1 MRRWQSHKIV
11 EADDIT
17 DIVNTM
23 ATKAVVTEGASA
35 MEAERHEVPDNFFAR
50 GTPQIGDYLVR
61 YEDGYLSWSPKAAFE
76 SGYTLIDKPRPT
88 IEELEKILAEPSSDV
103 EILPDG
109 SVRTRVDPDDMKFKM
124 GDWRVVGEVTPT
136 TVAEAHMRNKLVRFL
151 VARIAKFES
160 GYDSTDAARME
171 ELSWLLLQ
179 AVGGQIL

>member
-11 EADDIT
+11 EADEIT

-23 ATKAVVTEGASA
+23 ATKAIVTEGASA
-35 MEAERHEVPDNFFAR
+35 MEAERHEVPDNFFGR

-61 YEDGYLSWSPKAAFE
+61 YDGGQETEYLSWSPKAAFE
-76 SGYTLIDKPRPT
+76 SGYSLVDDKAEINWKANRPWLEGSDISETSDEVSRAVERLSSIDPPGR
-88 IEELEKILAEPSSDV
+88 D
-103 EILPDG
+103 
-109 SVRTRVDPDDMKFKM
+109 
-124 GDWRVVGEVTPT
+124 
-136 TVAEAHMRNKLVRFL
+136 KLVRFL
-151 VARIAKFES
+151 VARIAKFEE